1 MSKETEFFHFY
12 YWGLRRPLYR
22 QSRQRLPFTLAV
34 LANSFPR
41 KTQAPQRTTLLSVGE
56 CVYDSRSM
64 YMFSATGL
72 PVGIYYCPKLG
83 ILSDVIQK
91 SLNIPPAQGHYGQ

>member
-22 QSRQRLPFTLAV
+22 QSRQMLPFTLAV

-41 KTQAPQRTTLLSVGE
+41 KTQAPQRTTLLSVGK
-56 CVYDSRSM
+56 CIYNSRSVC
-64 YMFSATGL
+64 MFSATGL
-72 PVGIYYCPKLG
+72 PWESTTQKIADPVNMIMVADYIFVNETYGIFF
-83 ILSDVIQK
+83 
-91 SLNIPPAQGHYGQ
+91 